1 MRWFSGMAALALIA
15 GTSSLASAQSTGE
28 LAKGKWTSLFN
39 GKDLDGWNMKI
50 KGSDLGVNYKDTF
63 RVEDGVLKVS
73 YDKYEK
79 FNGEFG
85 HLFFHQP
92 FSKYKLRIEYR
103 FVGDQCPGG
112 PGWAFRNNGVMIHSQ
127 KPETMRKDQEFPV
140 SVEVQFLGGG
150 ERGERPTASVCT
162 PGTNIVMDGKLI
174 TQHCTDS
181 KSPTLR
187 GDQWVTVE
195 VEAHGDGVIKHFVN
209 GELVLQYEKPQLDP
223 NDPDAAKLIKENNGE
238 KALAGGYIALQ
249 SETAPTEFRKIEIMP
264 LDD

>member
-1 MRWFSGMAALALIA
+1 MRWFSGMAALALIL
-15 GTSSLASAQSTGE
+15 GTSALASAQSTVE
-28 LAKGKWTSLFN
+28 PKKGQWTSLFN

-174 TQHCTDS
+174 TQHCTNS
-181 KSPTLR
+181 KSPTYR

-223 NDPDAAKLIKENNGE
+223 KDPDAAKLIKENNGE
-238 KALAGGYIALQ
+238 KALTGGYIALQ
-249 SETAPTEFRKIEIMP
+249 AETAPAEFRKIEIMP